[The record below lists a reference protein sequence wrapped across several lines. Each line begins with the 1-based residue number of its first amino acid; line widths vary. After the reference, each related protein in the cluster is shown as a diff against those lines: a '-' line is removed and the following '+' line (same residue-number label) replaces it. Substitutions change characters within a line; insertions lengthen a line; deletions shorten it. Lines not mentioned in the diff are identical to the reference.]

1 MKRQLMILWIK
12 RFLVLLLHASRNTS
26 QITCPA
32 TSTVSWRLPKIAGIA
47 SDKLKAVYGEAAMIE
62 SVVFELY
69 KKFKEEWEDI
79 WKRYKRLDLLDG
91 NNPSIIAED
100 LDRRLRN
107 WSFSARCSYHWLIF
121 SFCLKKND
129 HKVRHPPY
137 RPDLAHCYF
146 WLCPKIKSSIKGCR
160 YPGVSDIQRHM
171 ARILKSIPEMF
182 WSLIRYTAA
191 QGKYFEK
198 DDSYK
203 FVNI

>member
-26 QITCPA
+26 QITSPA

-91 NNPSIIAED
+91 NNPSIIGED

-107 WSFSARCSYHWLIF
+107 WSFSAQCSYHWLIF
-121 SFCLKKND
+121 SFCLKKTIT
-129 HKVRHPPY
+129 KEGIRHIGQIW
-137 RPDLAHCYF
+137 HTVTF
-146 WLCPKIKSSIKGCR
+146 G
-160 YPGVSDIQRHM
+160 
-171 ARILKSIPEMF
+171 F
-182 WSLIRYTAA
+182 A
-191 QGKYFEK
+191 QK
-198 DDSYK
+198 
-203 FVNI
+203 